1 MNGHTRTAAPAQPAA
16 NNGDQV
22 FADIPIRRG
31 EQLRIALSQF
41 KGNTFV
47 AIRIWY
53 VDDEGLKPGN
63 KGVNIK
69 VDHLPDI
76 AAGITRALEAARA
89 EGLIE

>member
-1 MNGHTRTAAPAQPAA
+1 MISNKAAPRAQGAA
-16 NNGDQV
+16 SNGGQV
-22 FADIPIRRG
+22 FAEIPIRRG
-31 EQLRIALSQF
+31 EQLRVALSTF

-63 KGVNIK
+63 KGVNVR

-89 EGLIE
+89 DGLVE